1 MGGNSSKKKD
11 QAREFAKKGYD
22 CGCLGL
28 PQGSSASNAEP
39 IELPLKKITYDVE
52 IINGVAE
59 VSLAQ
64 TYQN

>member
-1 MGGNSSKKKD
+1 MGGKSSKTKE
-11 QAREFAKKGYD
+11 QAKGFSKKGYD
-22 CGCLGL
+22 CGCIGL
-28 PQGSSASNAEP
+28 PQGSSEANAEP

-59 VSLAQ
+59 VSLVQ